1 MIKKILKIPLYF
13 QVIIAI
19 IVAIIFGVLF
29 PNLASKSKILGD
41 IFIRLIKMCITPII
55 FTSIV
60 AGFLANHQTK
70 LGKLSFIS
78 VVYFEIITT
87 LALIYG
93 LAIGKIINFKDF
105 HFDLASLNKSKLEI
119 ASSHHKSISE
129 FFLNIIPKTIFEAFV
144 SGEILGVLL
153 VSIIFGIVIRGLK
166 NQVPIVIKAIEELNL
181 ITFRIVNLLIKLA
194 PIGAFGAMSY
204 TVGEYGINILNNLIS
219 FILIF
224 YLACLFFVIM
234 VFGIILKLCKS
245 SIFKLIKHIKEEIFI
260 VFGTCSSETVLPKML
275 VKMENFGCN
284 KAITTFVLP
293 AGYALNLDGT
303 CIYFTLA
310 IMFISNV
317 FAIDLS
323 LWQILQLMLV
333 LLITSKGAVAVVG
346 SAFITLSATLTM
358 FPAIPPESLLLIL
371 GIDRFMS
378 EARAVTN
385 LIGNACAT
393 VVINRVCGEKNLKE
407 KKLDPK

>member
-1 MIKKILKIPLYF
+1 
-13 QVIIAI
+13 
-19 IVAIIFGVLF
+19 
-29 PNLASKSKILGD
+29 
-41 IFIRLIKMCITPII
+41 
-55 FTSIV
+55 
-60 AGFLANHQTK
+60 
-70 LGKLSFIS
+70 
-78 VVYFEIITT
+78 
-87 LALIYG
+87 
-93 LAIGKIINFKDF
+93 
-105 HFDLASLNKSKLEI
+105 
-119 ASSHHKSISE
+119 
-129 FFLNIIPKTIFEAFV
+129 
-144 SGEILGVLL
+144 
-153 VSIIFGIVIRGLK
+153 
-166 NQVPIVIKAIEELNL
+166 
-181 ITFRIVNLLIKLA
+181 
-194 PIGAFGAMSY
+194 
-204 TVGEYGINILNNLIS
+204 
-219 FILIF
+219 
-224 YLACLFFVIM
+224 
-234 VFGIILKLCKS
+234 
-245 SIFKLIKHIKEEIFI
+245 
-260 VFGTCSSETVLPKML
+260 ML